1 METINVLDGRE
12 DLGPVARKE
21 LKYSLE
27 DNDIV
32 LTDAELDAA
41 AKRAV
46 EIYAEDNIRAAC
58 WTHAMETVLEELSAL
73 P

>member
-1 METINVLDGRE
+1 MRYRITDGSPHFTGRNHMETINVLDGWE
-12 DLGPVARKE
+12 DLVSVARE
-21 LKYSLE
+21 EIRYSLE

-41 AKRAV
+41 AGSWQQ
-46 EIYAEDNIRAAC
+46 DGFGQ
-58 WTHAMETVLEELSAL
+58 

>member
-1 METINVLDGRE
+1 METINVLDGWE
-12 DLGPVARKE
+12 DLVSVARE
-21 LKYSLE
+21 EIRYSLE

-41 AKRAV
+41 AGSWQQ
-46 EIYAEDNIRAAC
+46 DGFGQ
-58 WTHAMETVLEELSAL
+58 